1 MTVDSNFD
9 TELGADGDG
18 RSDAPPSADAIN
30 PFSERVSRIL
40 VGAIDLHCHSGP
52 SVMPRN
58 INHIEEMHDA
68 AANGLRAVLVKDHYY
83 SATPI
88 TELLNEHYHH
98 LPVRMFS
105 GVPLNNT
112 VGGFNPYAV
121 DHGIKLGAKLVW
133 MPTFSAANHIGHGD
147 KKNFPKTTKP
157 MLEPTPL
164 TVLKDDGSLIE
175 EVKPILDMIAEHDVI
190 LSGGHLNIKEIFPL
204 FEEAKRRGVKRL
216 LCNHPTFLIDASLE
230 DIAQLA
236 RMGAYVEHSICMFIP
251 EAFKHFEPDQLDQLI
266 KAAGVERT
274 ILGSDLGQ
282 EGNCWPV
289 KGFRNVICLCLSL
302 GYNDA
307 EIKAMIAGNPATL
320 LGLDPA

>member
-1 MTVDSNFD
+1 MPEDSSVD
-9 TELGADGDG
+9 TAERTGARQDAG
-18 RSDAPPSADAIN
+18 APPSADAIN
-30 PFSERVSRIL
+30 PFSEQVSRIL

-88 TELLNEHYHH
+88 TELLNEHYRH

-133 MPTFSAANHIGHGD
+133 MPTFSSANHIGHGN
-147 KKNFPKTTKP
+147 KKNFPKTTMP
-157 MLEPTPL
+157 MREPTPL
-164 TVLKDDGSLIE
+164 TVLDDDGKLIDD
-175 EVKPILDMIAEHDVI
+175 VLPILDIIAEHDVI
-190 LSGGHLNIKEIFPL
+190 LSGGHLNIREIFPL
-204 FEEAKRRGVKRL
+204 FEEAKRRGVNRL
-216 LCNHPTFLIDASLE
+216 LCNHPTFLIDATLE
-230 DIAQLA
+230 DIAQLS

-251 EAFKHFEPDQLDQLI
+251 EAFKHFEPDELDKLI
-266 KAAGVERT
+266 KAAGVDKT

-289 KGFRNVICLCLSL
+289 KGFRNVICLCLEL
-302 GYNDA
+302 GYSEA
-307 EIKAMIAGNPATL
+307 EIKAMIGGNPAKL

>member
-1 MTVDSNFD
+1 
-9 TELGADGDG
+9 
-18 RSDAPPSADAIN
+18 
-30 PFSERVSRIL
+30 
-40 VGAIDLHCHSGP
+40 
-52 SVMPRN
+52 MPRN

-68 AANGLRAVLVKDHYY
+68 AANGLRAVLIKDHYY

-98 LPVRMFS
+98 LPVKLFS

-121 DHGIKLGAKLVW
+121 DHGLKLGAKLVW
-133 MPTFSAANHIGHGD
+133 MPTFSARNHIHHGN
-147 KKNFPKTTKP
+147 KRNFPKTIKP

-164 TVLKDDGSLIE
+164 SVLDDKGKLIDA
-175 EVKPILDMIAEHDVI
+175 VLPILDMIAEHDVI
-190 LSGGHLNIKEIFPL
+190 LSGGHLNIREIFPL

-216 LCNHPTFLIDASLE
+216 LVNHPTFVVDATLD

-251 EAFKHFEPDQLDQLI
+251 EAFKHFEPDELDALI
-266 KAAGVERT
+266 RAAGVEKT

-302 GYNDA
+302 GYSD
-307 EIKAMIAGNPATL
+307 EDIKAMIARNPATL